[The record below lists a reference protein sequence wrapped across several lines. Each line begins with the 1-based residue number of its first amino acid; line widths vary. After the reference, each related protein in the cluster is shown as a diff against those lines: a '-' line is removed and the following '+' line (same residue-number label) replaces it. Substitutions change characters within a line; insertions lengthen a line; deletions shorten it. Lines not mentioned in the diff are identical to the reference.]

1 MEGAER
7 MTTYSA
13 TLTGVPGL
21 AVRLGR
27 AIELWG
33 RRAARRPGREAQRRE
48 FDRLMAAE
56 ARRRDAEVHGL
67 LHR

>member
-1 MEGAER
+1 MEGAEP
-7 MTTYSA
+7 MSYSA

-27 AIELWG
+27 AIESWG
-33 RRAARRPGREAQRRE
+33 RRAARRPDRETQRRE
-48 FDRLMAAE
+48 YARLSAAE

>member
-7 MTTYSA
+7 MTYSA

-27 AIELWG
+27 AIERWG
-33 RRAARRPGREAQRRE
+33 RRAARRPDREAQRLE
-48 FDRLMAAE
+48 FARLAAAE
-56 ARRRDAEVHGL
+56 SRRRNAEVHGL